1 MRENEPPASG
11 IGNETGIQEK
21 SVMVVYPRSH
31 AENRD
36 DSKFCGNCGP
46 PLEG

>member
-1 MRENEPPASG
+1 
-11 IGNETGIQEK
+11 
-21 SVMVVYPRSH
+21 MVVCRCSH

-46 PLEG
+46 PLGAGVGSPVDKEMEF